1 MLATSRLLFPRLI
14 LLTLALTCQSCFPED
29 ASDPYGEPGQTS
41 RYAERPPER
50 FAMQSSM
57 GGQWQGESPIGDR
70 RKFKDYI
77 MGQMKKQ
84 MQQKLDQQWARKRL
98 KQIG

>member
-1 MLATSRLLFPRLI
+1 MLATSRLLFPGLL
-14 LLTLALTCQSCFPED
+14 LLTLALTCQSCFPD
-29 ASDPYGEPGQTS
+29 YADYGTIEAAEQTS

-98 KQIG
+98 S